1 MSHIILQPTAVA
13 EWHALVNEAECMRGN
28 YLTEDIENYLVWLLL
43 RYTNHSD
50 ALAKSLATQYL
61 QSHNTSRSAQQ
72 ESLRDVGD
80 ICLILAGLF
89 PERAIK
95 LLVPL
100 TYFIELGRRAYND
113 LSALLQSTHSQDA
126 LAQLYLELQQK
137 FVELIETL
145 HCMRELAGDDYE
157 LSLLQAEELW
167 QYARS
172 QHAMKI
178 IRKHTK
184 GVLIYSEFKEWKF
197 H

>member
-1 MSHIILQPTAVA
+1 MGHIILQPTAVA
-13 EWHALVNEAECMRGN
+13 QWHTLVHEAEGMSGN
-28 YLTEDIENYLVWLLL
+28 YLAEDIENYLVWLLL
-43 RYTNHSD
+43 RYTNHGD
-50 ALAKSLATQYL
+50 ALSKSLASKYL
-61 QSHNTSRSAQQ
+61 QGQGASRSAQQ

-95 LLVPL
+95 LLVPI
-100 TYFIELGRRAYND
+100 TYFIELGRRAYNE
-113 LSALLQSTHSQDA
+113 LSALLQTMHSQDA
-126 LAQLYLELQQK
+126 LAQLYLDLQQK

-167 QYARS
+167 QYAHS

-178 IRKHTK
+178 IRKYTK
-184 GVLIYSEFKEWKF
+184 GILIYSEFKERKF

>member
-1 MSHIILQPTAVA
+1 MGHIILQPTAVA
-13 EWHALVNEAECMRGN
+13 EWHTLVNEAECMCGN
-28 YLTEDIENYLVWLLL
+28 YLAEDIENYLVWLLL
-43 RYTNHSD
+43 RYTDHGD
-50 ALAKSLATQYL
+50 ALSKSLASQYL
-61 QSHNTSRSAQQ
+61 QSHTSRSMQQ
-72 ESLRDVGD
+72 ENLRDVGD

-89 PERAIK
+89 PERAVK
-95 LLVPL
+95 LLVPI

-113 LSALLQSTHSQDA
+113 LSVLLQSTHSQDA
-126 LAQLYLELQQK
+126 LAQLYLELQQN

-184 GVLIYSEFKEWKF
+184 GILIYSELKERKF